1 MTHNIIEPAL
11 NIGTVLDFYQEM
23 TSNST
28 MAHDWPTVGAI
39 RERLSVEDEMLVL
52 NESILLFDLRKMTP
66 VEQDILI
73 SIYKRREME

>member
-1 MTHNIIEPAL
+1 MIHNIIEPPL
-11 NIGTVLDFYQEM
+11 NIGTMLDFYQEM

-39 RERLSVEDEMLVL
+39 RERESVEDERLIL

-66 VEQDILI
+66 IEQDILMA
-73 SIYKRREME
+73 IYKRREIE